1 MNTFVIF
8 SISLLTGLLALAC
21 YLLWKKVRVQEK
33 LLKQDESLQSL
44 FENQNEAWVIFDA
57 ESLLAIRANQKALN
71 LFGLYRLRRIDQLSF
86 KNIFREP
93 LGDDDVQ
100 LLYSAIDQE
109 AFVNRKLQCSGVSGR
124 TFNAL
129 VSITRVY
136 EGNLF
141 CRFAEEPVR
150 FELKIVPTLTERT
163 TTVTREEKSNHFPVE
178 NVHLPVT
185 APVQPVMHEPSAVMT
200 LSGSEQWKSIGD
212 VPLVWINISQAIVM
226 ANDAFALLTGY
237 EKSELVKLHF
247 YDLAHPV
254 SSITSQQLDELT
266 KGNLLYYSEERT
278 LLRRNSKKIIVR
290 CQGMLTS
297 EKGIALLTLEDVT
310 EQKTIEKELL
320 FTRDNLQAVVEHTS
334 EAIFSVDALDK
345 IMVVNTVY
353 RDRFFEKYGV
363 WLKQGMS
370 YGEALPKEE
379 RTAWR
384 KTLSEVLRGKI
395 STFREQ
401 FSNIS
406 GGREE
411 YYEVSLHP
419 VYSGVHKLITGL
431 SYFASNVTAQTAYE
445 KELQEARST
454 AEKATEAKSRF
465 LATMS
470 HEIRTPLNG
479 LIGMTELMRTTRL
492 DDEQQNL
499 LSKIRVSGDA
509 LLQVINEVLDY
520 SRIEADKMH
529 LESAPFKVEKVINE
543 TIDILSYKTTE
554 KNLLLE
560 KEIASSVPAVVVGD
574 KARLRQVLVNLV
586 GNALKFTP
594 SGFVKISA
602 VSQKF
607 RDKEGILFSVED
619 SGIGMTAEETN
630 RLFNEF
636 EQADTTTY
644 GKFGGSGLGLII
656 SKRIVEL
663 MGGIIGVESEKG
675 KGSRFYFH
683 IPVTE
688 GVMPQTDLDQQAFEV
703 DTNLSNRYPM
713 QILVAEDNDVNQLLM
728 VNILKQL
735 GYKANA
741 AFNGKEV
748 LDHLEK
754 EMYDVVFMD
763 VQMPEMDGLEA
774 TKNIIHKYGKNGPVV
789 ICMTGFTSDDDKRRC
804 FDAGVDDYV
813 TKPVLIEDIQR
824 MIKKWSGN
832 SKSKSAAVKEKEI
845 PLPESNGKL
854 EETLKSFPVLD
865 PGAIQRLRDIAAKTD
880 AAFVNQVIT
889 LFEKQ
894 VPSGIYEIEEA
905 VTEGDTTKLWQTAHK
920 LKGTCLNVGAKKLA
934 ELFRLLEIKGKNGDN
949 REMEQHV
956 HELKPLYE
964 RTLLD
969 FRREL
974 SGGS

>member
-1 MNTFVIF
+1 M
-8 SISLLTGLLALAC
+8 
-21 YLLWKKVRVQEK
+21 RHQED

-57 ESLLAIRANQKALN
+57 ETLLAIRANQKALN
-71 LFGLYRLRRIDQLSF
+71 LFGLYRLRKIDQLSF
-86 KNIFREP
+86 KNIFRDP
-93 LGDDDVQ
+93 LGDDEVQ

-109 AFVNRKLQCSGVSGR
+109 AFVNRKLQCTGINGR
-124 TFNAL
+124 SFKAL

-150 FELKIVPTLTERT
+150 FELKVVPTLTERT
-163 TTVTREEKSNHFPVE
+163 TTSVIPEEKVNHFAVE
-178 NVHLPVT
+178 NTILPAT

-200 LSGSEQWKSIGD
+200 LSGSDQWKSIGD
-212 VPLVWINISQAIVM
+212 VPLVWINTSQAIVM

-237 EKSELVKLHF
+237 EKSELSKLHF

-254 SSITSQQLDELT
+254 SSIAGQQLDELT
-266 KGNLLYYSEERT
+266 KGNILYYSEERT
-278 LLRRNSKKIIVR
+278 MLRKNSKKIIVR

-345 IMVVNTVY
+345 IMVVNSVY

-370 YGEALPKEE
+370 YGEALPKDE

-395 STFREQ
+395 ITFREQ

-445 KELQEARST
+445 KELQEARTT

-479 LIGMTELMRTTRL
+479 LIGMTELLRTTRL

-499 LSKIRVSGDA
+499 LGKIRVSGDA

-529 LESAPFKVEKVINE
+529 LESAPYKVEKVINE
-543 TIDILSYKTTE
+543 TIDILSYKATE

-560 KEIASSVPAVVVGD
+560 KNIADSVPNVIVGD
-574 KARLRQVLVNLV
+574 RARLRQVFVNLV
-586 GNALKFTP
+586 GNAIKFTS
-594 SGFVKISA
+594 SGYIKISA
-602 VSQKF
+602 VLQKF
-607 RDKEGILFSVED
+607 RDKDGILFSVED
-619 SGIGMTAEETN
+619 SGIGMTEEETK
-630 RLFNEF
+630 RLFHEF

-644 GKFGGSGLGLII
+644 GRYGGSGLGLII

-688 GVMPQTDLDQQAFEV
+688 GVMPQTEGEQQQQAFEI
-703 DTNLSNRYPM
+703 DSNLSDRYPM
-713 QILVAEDNDVNQLLM
+713 QILIAEDNDVNQLLM
-728 VNILKQL
+728 VNIMKQL
-735 GYKANA
+735 GYKADA

-748 LDHLEK
+748 LDQLEK
-754 EMYDVVFMD
+754 RMYDVIFMD

-774 TKNIIHKYGKNGPVV
+774 TRNIIAKYDKNGPV
-789 ICMTGFTSDDDKRRC
+789 IISMTGFATDEDKQRC

-832 SKSKSAAVKEKEI
+832 SRSKASVVKEKEI
-845 PLPESNGKL
+845 LLPESNGKL
-854 EETLKSFPVLD
+854 DETLKSFPVLD

-889 LFEKQ
+889 LFERQ
-894 VPSGIYEIEEA
+894 VPTGIYEIEEA
-905 VTEGDTTKLWQTAHK
+905 VTEGDNTKLWQTAHK

-934 ELFRLLEIKGKNGDN
+934 ELFRLIEIKGKNGDN
-949 REMEQHV
+949 REMDNHV